1 MPKGI
6 VFDHAGN
13 MHAVEIE
20 EDSVLSEL
28 YEHIGCKVVIP
39 VFVTKGMNVWVDA
52 EGYDNGQKLNE
63 ALTKVVDTLGGIDTP
78 LYGPG
83 VFLGCERWGEGEPI
97 LDLTRDASESIVMAQ
112 VRNAVRQTTN
122 N

>member
-13 MHAVEIE
+13 MHAVAID

-28 YEHIGCKVVIP
+28 YEHIGCRVVIP
-39 VFVTKGMNVWVDA
+39 IFITKGINVWVDA
-52 EGYDNGQKLNE
+52 EGFDNGQKLNE
-63 ALTKVVDTLGGIDTP
+63 ALTKVAETLGGLDVP

-83 VFLGCERWGEGEPI
+83 VFLGCERWGEGQPI
-97 LDLTRDASESIVMAQ
+97 LDLTRDASEAIVMAQ
-112 VRNAVRQTTN
+112 VRNAVRLTPTN
-122 N
+122 